1 MAFVK
6 ADTAQYACKIA
17 GQTFQILNIDIQEE
31 MSDLYR
37 IGLNLWLDDPEVAIQ
52 PMLRQPAE
60 ITITWESK
68 EKKYFGIVAN
78 IRQTE
83 AGRIGAVD
91 QEYGHYAVEVV
102 PNVWSLSHLTNCR
115 IFQNEPVDK
124 IVTKVLGERCPSQQY
139 EMKLQKSYEPR
150 EYCVQYRETDLAFIS
165 RLMEEEGIFYYFT
178 HDGPEK
184 MVIGDSPSAY
194 GTCAPE
200 EKVNYAKSTGGLAKK
215 DEYFDQLT
223 YEENVYSG
231 KVTFKDFNYSEPKLP
246 LKVDASAE
254 KQTDLE
260 IYDFHPR
267 RYAADGHGRGLA
279 TVAMEAQSAMRTVLE
294 ASGNWRSVSAGCT
307 FTLEKA
313 YRADLN
319 KEWLIV
325 SASHSAS
332 QAGGTDHQVSIVAI
346 PSDTAFHPLPTTPQP
361 ALNPQTAT
369 VVGPAGEEIYMDEHG
384 RAKVQFHWDLEGQ
397 RDEKTTCFIRV
408 AQQYAGMNEETS
420 KKHGFHWHPLIGDE
434 VIVDFL
440 EGDPDNPIITGS
452 VYNGVNTQIIKPDQH
467 IRNIILTRYQH
478 RLLMDDKNKAVT
490 LNTPYAHT
498 LKMNDPNKSITLNT
512 KYNHQL
518 KMWDPHKDN
527 DEVPHIHMSTG
538 SGQEILLEDSHKELG
553 HHIQIATAD
562 GHLMTMDEGSEA
574 RGTVIQTKDL
584 NQIFLNDKEEQI
596 FIDTKNHHSVL
607 LDDKNKTIVVTSTDK
622 HRVEISDKDKKIEI
636 ADSSGKHRF
645 TIDIGGQQLT
655 ISTDTGSI
663 DLLAP
668 KGEIKLDA
676 KSIALKAQTDVKID
690 CKDMKTDAKGNIDT
704 KAGMNLKA
712 KAGMKHEIEGMSIKE
727 KAQMEVKME
736 AMNVTSKAQMM
747 NKTEGM
753 MVNSSANTM
762 NTVKGMLVK
771 IN

>member
-6 ADTAQYACKIA
+6 ADAAQYACTIA
-17 GQTFQILNIDIQEE
+17 GQTFQVLNIDVQEE
-31 MSDLYR
+31 MSDLFR
-37 IGLNLWLDDPEVAIQ
+37 IGLNLWSDDPEVAIQ
-52 PMLRQPAE
+52 PMLRQKVE
-60 ITITWESK
+60 ITITWEAK

-102 PNVWSLSHLTNCR
+102 PNVWTLSHLTNCR

-124 IVTKVLGERCPSQQY
+124 IVTKVLGERCPNQQY

-178 HDGPEK
+178 HDDPEK

-200 EKVNYAKSTGGLAKK
+200 DKAAYAKSTGELSTAA
-215 DEYFDQLT
+215 EYLDQLT

-231 KVTFKDFNYSEPKLP
+231 KVTFKDFNYQKPKLP

-260 IYDFHPR
+260 IYDFHPQ
-267 RYAADGHGRGLA
+267 RYPADGPGRTLA
-279 TVAMEAQSAMRTVLE
+279 TSAMEAQSAMRTVLE

-332 QAGGTDHQVSIVAI
+332 QVGGTDHQVSIVAI
-346 PSDTAFHPLPTTPQP
+346 PASTNFRPLPTTPQP

-369 VVGPAGEEIYMDEHG
+369 VVGPSGEEIYMDEQG
-384 RAKVQFHWDLEGQ
+384 RAKVQFHWDLEGK
-397 RDEKTTCFIRV
+397 RDENTTCWIRV
-408 AQQYAGMNEETS
+408 AQQYAGINEESS

-440 EGDPDNPIITGS
+440 EGDPDDPIIVGS
-452 VYNGVNTQIIKPDQH
+452 VYNGVNTPIVKPDQH

-478 RLLMDDKNKAVT
+478 RMLMDDKNKAIT

-527 DEVPHIHMSTG
+527 EEIPHIHLSTG
-538 SGQEILLEDSHKELG
+538 GGEEVLLEDGDTDLG
-553 HHIQIATAD
+553 NHIQVSTAD
-562 GHLMTMDEGSEA
+562 GHLMTMAEGPEDRA
-574 RGTVIQTKDL
+574 ITLQTKDL
-584 NQIFLNDKEEQI
+584 NQVFLNDKDEQI
-596 FIDTKNHHSVL
+596 FIDTKNNHSVL
-607 LDDKNKTIVVTSTDK
+607 LDDKNKTIVVTSTDN
-622 HRVEISDKDKKIEI
+622 HRIEINDKKKYIEI

-645 TIDIGGQQLT
+645 TLDIAGKQLT

-663 DLLAP
+663 DMLAP

-712 KAGMKHEIEGMSIKE
+712 KAGMKHELEGMSIKG

-747 NKTEGM
+747 NKSEGM

-762 NTVKGMLVK
+762 NIIKGMLVK

>member
-17 GQTFQILNIDIQEE
+17 GEIFQVLNIDVQEE
-31 MSDLYR
+31 MSDLFR
-37 IGLNLWLDDPEVAIQ
+37 IGLSLWLDNPEVAIQ

-60 ITITWESK
+60 ITITWEDK
-68 EKKYFGIVAN
+68 EKTYHGIVAN

-83 AGRIGAVD
+83 AGRIGTVD

-102 PNVWSLSHLTNCR
+102 PNLWTLSHLTNCR
-115 IFQNEPVDK
+115 IFQNLPVDQ
-124 IVTKVLGERCPSQQY
+124 IVTKVLGERCPTQQY

-178 HDGPEK
+178 YDGPEK
-184 MVIGDSPSAY
+184 MIIGDSPSAY
-194 GTCAPE
+194 G
-200 EKVNYAKSTGGLAKK
+200 KW
-215 DEYFDQLT
+215 EYFDQLT

-231 KVTFKDFNYSEPKLP
+231 KVTLKDFNYSEPKLP

-260 IYDFHPR
+260 IYDFHPQ
-267 RYAADGHGRGLA
+267 RYAADGHGRTLA
-279 TVAMEAQSAMRTVLE
+279 TAAMEAQSAMRTVLE

-346 PSDTAFHPLPTTPQP
+346 PADTVFRPLPTTPQP

-369 VVGPAGEEIYMDEHG
+369 VVGPKGDEIYMDEHG

-440 EGDPDNPIITGS
+440 EGDPDDPIITGS
-452 VYNGVNTQIIKPDQH
+452 VYNGDHTPLVKPDEL
-467 IRNIILTRYQH
+467 IRNMVLTRYQH
-478 RLLMDDKNKAVT
+478 RLLFDDKNT
-490 LNTPYAHT
+490 T
-498 LKMNDPNKSITLNT
+498 ITLNT
-512 KYNHQL
+512 GGGESLDMVDKKKKEGKITLTTTGDEKLTFEDVSDGYGNMLRLETKDGHKLIMAEKEPKRGIQYSSKEGHILELNDQL
-518 KMWDPHKDN
+518 KRMGLQTKEGHKFDMT
-527 DEVPHIHMSTG
+527 DKEKRIGLYTKDGHAVIFDDKK
-538 SGQEILLEDSHKELG
+538 QEILMQSKGG
-553 HHIQIATAD
+553 HN
-562 GHLMTMDEGSEA
+562 LRVS
-574 RGTVIQTKDL
+574 
-584 NQIFLNDKEEQI
+584 DKSK
-596 FIDTKNHHSVL
+596 FI
-607 LDDKNKTIVVTSTDK
+607 
-622 HRVEISDKDKKIEI
+622 EIS
-636 ADSSGKHRF
+636 DSSGKHHIK
-645 TIDIGGQQLT
+645 IDISGGKIT
-655 ISTDTGSI
+655 VESKTGSI
-663 DLLAP
+663 DIKAP
-668 KGEIKLDA
+668 TGTLSLDAQNIKL
-676 KSIALKAQTDVKID
+676 KSKSDIKMD
-690 CKDMKTDAKGNIDT
+690 CVNFKV
-704 KAGMNLKA
+704 KA
-712 KAGMKHEIEGMSIKE
+712 KATIKE
-727 KAQMEVKME
+727 EANAGYELKALKVKQE
-736 AMNVTSKAQMM
+736 ATTTFNQKGLTVTSEA
-747 NKTEGM
+747 KTMHKVKGL
-753 MVNSSANTM
+753 MVNSEASAINIL
-762 NTVKGMLVK
+762 KGSLVK

>member
-17 GQTFQILNIDIQEE
+17 GQTFQILSFDVQEE
-31 MSDLYR
+31 MSNLYR

-60 ITITWESK
+60 ITIAWEDK
-68 EKKYFGIVAN
+68 EKAYHGIVAN

-83 AGRIGAVD
+83 AGRIGTVD
-91 QEYGHYAVEVV
+91 KEYGHYAVEVV
-102 PNVWSLSHLTNCR
+102 PNVWALSHLTNCR

-124 IVTKVLGERCPSQQY
+124 IVTKVLGERCPNQQY
-139 EMKLQKSYEPR
+139 KMKLQKSYEPR

-178 HDGPEK
+178 HDGPET

-200 EKVNYAKSTGGLAKK
+200 DKASYASPSGGLATVK
-215 DEYFDQLT
+215 EYFDQLT

-231 KVTFKDFNYSEPKLP
+231 KVTFKDFNYAKPKLP

-260 IYDFHPR
+260 IYDFHPE
-267 RYAADGHGRGLA
+267 RYGADALGRTLA
-279 TVAMEAQSAMRTVLE
+279 TAAMEAQSAMRTVLE
-294 ASGNWRSVSAGCT
+294 ASGSWRSVSAGCT

-313 YRADLN
+313 YRADLD

-332 QAGGTDHQVSIVAI
+332 QAAGTDHQVSIVAI
-346 PSDTAFHPLPTTPQP
+346 PADTVFRPLPTTPQP

-369 VVGPAGEEIYMDEHG
+369 VVGPAGDEIYMDEHG

-440 EGDPDNPIITGS
+440 EGDPDDPIIVGS
-452 VYNGVNTQIIKPDQH
+452 VYNGVNTPLIKPEEH
-467 IRNIILTRYQH
+467 IRNMMLTRYQH
-478 RLLMDDKNKAVT
+478 RMLFDDE
-490 LNTPYAHT
+490 NTT
-498 LKMNDPNKSITLNT
+498 ITLNT
-512 KYNHQL
+512 GGGEVLNMIDKREKEGKIKINTTGEEEMTLEDKNDVRGNCFVLNTKDKHT
-518 KMWDPHKDN
+518 MVMAEKDN
-527 DEVPHIHMSTG
+527 RRGIQFS
-538 SGQEILLEDSHKELG
+538 SKELHYLELHDHLKRIGMKTKDG
-553 HHIQIATAD
+553 HIFIMSDKNKHIQLVTKD
-562 GHLMTMDEGSEA
+562 GH
-574 RGTVIQTKDL
+574 
-584 NQIFLNDKEEQI
+584 FLI
-596 FIDTKNHHSVL
+596 
-607 LDDKNKTIVVTSTDK
+607 LDDKNQEIVLQSK
-622 HRVEISDKDKKIEI
+622 NGHNLRVSDKEKYIDLS
-636 ADSSGKHRF
+636 DSSGKHHLK
-645 TIDIGGQQLT
+645 IDISGSKIT
-655 ISTDTGSI
+655 VESKTGSI
-663 DLLAP
+663 DVLAP
-668 KGEIKLDA
+668 TGTLKLDA
-676 KSIALKAQTDVKID
+676 QSISIKSKSDIKMD
-690 CKDMKTDAKGNIDT
+690 CA
-704 KAGMNLKA
+704 NLKVNA
-712 KAGMKHEIEGMSIKE
+712 SASIKE
-727 KAQMEVKME
+727 TANASHEVKALNIKQE
-736 AMNVTSKAQMM
+736 ATASLKQKGPTVTS
-747 NKTEGM
+747 EGSVM
-753 MVNSSANTM
+753 HK
-762 NTVKGMLVK
+762 VKGAMVFSEASGVNILKGSLVK

>member
-1 MAFVK
+1 M
-6 ADTAQYACKIA
+6 Y
-17 GQTFQILNIDIQEE
+17 
-31 MSDLYR
+31 
-37 IGLNLWLDDPEVAIQ
+37 
-52 PMLRQPAE
+52 
-60 ITITWESK
+60 
-68 EKKYFGIVAN
+68 
-78 IRQTE
+78 
-83 AGRIGAVD
+83 
-91 QEYGHYAVEVV
+91 
-102 PNVWSLSHLTNCR
+102 
-115 IFQNEPVDK
+115 
-124 IVTKVLGERCPSQQY
+124 
-139 EMKLQKSYEPR
+139 
-150 EYCVQYRETDLAFIS
+150 
-165 RLMEEEGIFYYFT
+165 
-178 HDGPEK
+178 
-184 MVIGDSPSAY
+184 
-194 GTCAPE
+194 
-200 EKVNYAKSTGGLAKK
+200 
-215 DEYFDQLT
+215 
-223 YEENVYSG
+223 
-231 KVTFKDFNYSEPKLP
+231 
-246 LKVDASAE
+246 
-254 KQTDLE
+254 
-260 IYDFHPR
+260 
-267 RYAADGHGRGLA
+267 
-279 TVAMEAQSAMRTVLE
+279 
-294 ASGNWRSVSAGCT
+294 

-346 PSDTAFHPLPTTPQP
+346 PADTVFRPLPTTPQP

-369 VVGPAGEEIYMDEHG
+369 VVGPKGEEIYMDEHG

-397 RDEKTTCFIRV
+397 RDEKTTCLIRV

-440 EGDPDNPIITGS
+440 EGDPDNPIIAGS
-452 VYNGVNTQIIKPDQH
+452 VYNGVNTQIIKPDEH
-467 IRNIILTRYQH
+467 IRNIILSRYQH
-478 RLLMDDKNKAVT
+478 RFLMDDKNKAIT

-527 DEVPHIHMSTG
+527 EEVPHIHLSTG
-538 SGQEILLEDSHKELG
+538 RWRGDPAGGLAQGARQPHPDLHRRRPPDDHGRGQRGPG
-553 HHIQIATAD
+553 HR
-562 GHLMTMDEGSEA
+562 L
-574 RGTVIQTKDL
+574 QTKDL

-622 HRVEISDKDKKIEI
+622 HRIEISDKDKKIEI

-645 TIDIGGQQLT
+645 TIDIGGQQMT

-663 DLLAP
+663 DILAP

-676 KSIALKAQTDVKID
+676 KSIALNAQTDVKID

-712 KAGMKHEIEGMSIKE
+712 KAGMKHELEGMSIKG

-753 MVNSSANTM
+753 MVNSSANTI
-762 NTVKGMLVK
+762 NIVKGMLVK

>member
-1 MAFVK
+1 MASVK
-6 ADTAQYACKIA
+6 ADTAQYACEIA

-37 IGLNLWLDDPEVAIQ
+37 IGLNLWLDNPEVAIQ
-52 PMLRQPAE
+52 PMLRQPVE
-60 ITITWESK
+60 ITISWESK
-68 EKKYFGIVAN
+68 EKKYFGIVAS

-83 AGRIGAVD
+83 AGRIGAVE

-102 PNVWSLSHLTNCR
+102 PNLWTLSHRTNCR
-115 IFQNEPVDK
+115 IFQNMPVNE
-124 IVTKVLGERCPSQQY
+124 IVSKVLKERCPTQQVDI
-139 EMKLQKSYEPR
+139 KLQKSYQPR

-184 MVIGDSPSAY
+184 MVIGDSPNAY

-200 EKVNYAKSTGGLAKK
+200 DTASYAKPTGGLSTAK
-215 DEYFDQLT
+215 EYFDQLT

-231 KVTFKDFNYSEPKLP
+231 KVSFKDFNYSEPKLP
-246 LKVDASAE
+246 LKVEASAE

-260 IYDFHPR
+260 IFDFHPR
-267 RYAADGHGRGLA
+267 RYAADGLGRSLA
-279 TVAMEAQSAMRTVLE
+279 TVAMEAQSAMRTQLE
-294 ASGNWRSVSAGCT
+294 ASGNWRSVSAGCM

-319 KEWLIV
+319 KTWLIV

-332 QAGGTDHQVSIVAI
+332 QVGGTDHQVSIVAI
-346 PSDTAFHPLPTTPQP
+346 PADTVFRPLPVTPQP
-361 ALNPQTAT
+361 ALNPHTAT
-369 VVGPAGEEIYMDEHG
+369 VVGPAGKEIYMDDEG
-384 RAKVQFHWDLEGQ
+384 RAKVQFHWDLEGK
-397 RDEKTTCFIRV
+397 RDENTTCWIRV
-408 AQQYAGMNEETS
+408 AQHYAGFNEES
-420 KKHGFHWHPLIGDE
+420 GKKHGFHWHPLIGDE

-440 EGDPDNPIITGS
+440 EGDPDNPIIVGS
-452 VYNGVNTQIIKPDQH
+452 VYNGFNKPIISPDQH

-478 RLLMDDKNKAVT
+478 RLLFDDKNKAIT

-498 LKMNDPNKSITLNT
+498 LHMNDPNKSITLNT
-512 KYNHQL
+512 RYNHQL

-562 GHLMTMDEGSEA
+562 GHLMTMDEGSQA
-574 RGTVIQTKDL
+574 RGTVLQTKDL

-622 HRVEISDKDKKIEI
+622 HRIEISDKDKKIEV

-645 TIDIGGQQLT
+645 TIDIGSQQLT

-663 DLLAP
+663 DILAP
-668 KGEIKLDA
+668 KGEVKLDA
-676 KSIALKAQTDVKID
+676 RSIALKAQTDVSID

-712 KAGMKHEIEGMSIKE
+712 KAGMKHELEGMSIKE
-727 KAQMEVKME
+727 KAQMEIKME

-747 NKTEGM
+747 NKTQGM
-753 MVNSSANTM
+753 MVNSSANGI
-762 NTVKGMLVK
+762 NNLKGMLVK

>member
-17 GQTFQILNIDIQEE
+17 GQTFQILDIDVQEE

-37 IGLNLWLDDPEVAIQ
+37 IELNLWLDDPEVAIQ

-60 ITITWESK
+60 ITITWEDK
-68 EKKYFGIVAN
+68 EKAYHGIVAS

-102 PNVWSLSHLTNCR
+102 PNLWTLSHLTNCR

-124 IVTKVLGERCPSQQY
+124 IVTKVLGERCPNQQY
-139 EMKLQKSYEPR
+139 KMKLQKSYEPR

-178 HDGPEK
+178 HDGPET

-200 EKVNYAKSTGGLAKK
+200 DKAAYAKATGELSKK

-260 IYDFHPR
+260 IYDFHPQ
-267 RYAADGHGRGLA
+267 RYAADGLGRTLA
-279 TVAMEAQSAMRTVLE
+279 TTAMEAQSAMRTVLE

-346 PSDTAFHPLPTTPQP
+346 PADTVFRPLPTTPQP

-369 VVGPAGEEIYMDEHG
+369 VVGPKGEEIYMDEHG

-440 EGDPDNPIITGS
+440 EGDPDDPIITGS
-452 VYNGVNTQIIKPDQH
+452 VYNGVNTPLIKPDEH
-467 IRNIILTRYQH
+467 VRNMVLTRYQH
-478 RLLMDDKNKAVT
+478 RMLFDDKNTA
-490 LNTPYAHT
+490 
-498 LKMNDPNKSITLNT
+498 ITLNT
-512 KYNHQL
+512 GGGEVLNMVDKKEKEGKIKINTTGEEEMTLEDKNDVRGNCFVLNTKDKHT
-518 KMWDPHKDN
+518 MVMAEKDN
-527 DEVPHIHMSTG
+527 RRGIQFS
-538 SGQEILLEDSHKELG
+538 SKELHYLELHDHLKRIGMKTKDG
-553 HHIQIATAD
+553 HIFIMSDKNKHIQLVTKD
-562 GHLMTMDEGSEA
+562 GH
-574 RGTVIQTKDL
+574 
-584 NQIFLNDKEEQI
+584 FLI
-596 FIDTKNHHSVL
+596 
-607 LDDKNKTIVVTSTDK
+607 LDDKNQEIVLQSK
-622 HRVEISDKDKKIEI
+622 NGHNLRISDKEKYIDLS
-636 ADSSGKHRF
+636 DSSGKHHLK
-645 TIDIGGQQLT
+645 IDISGSKIT
-655 ISTDTGSI
+655 VESKTGSI
-663 DLLAP
+663 DVLAP
-668 KGEIKLDA
+668 TGTLKLDA
-676 KSIALKAQTDVKID
+676 QSISIKSKSDIKMD
-690 CKDMKTDAKGNIDT
+690 CA
-704 KAGMNLKA
+704 NLKVNA
-712 KAGMKHEIEGMSIKE
+712 SASIKE
-727 KAQMEVKME
+727 TANASHEVKALNIKQE
-736 AMNVTSKAQMM
+736 ATASLKQKGPTVTS
-747 NKTEGM
+747 EGSVM
-753 MVNSSANTM
+753 HK
-762 NTVKGMLVK
+762 VKGAMVFSEASGVNILKGSLVK